1 MAHTDHVTGL
11 EPRGE
16 LEAFLARHDAATPL
30 AMVMCDVV
38 GLKEI
43 NERDGFLA
51 GDACLRRAAD
61 SLRAAAPDAAIRARL
76 GGDELVAIFTGPAA
90 ATAANHVAAGLTAT
104 PEPRLRTA
112 ATVRQ
117 PGESNGAFIERLYAT
132 VRRS

>member
-11 EPRGE
+11 EPRSE
-16 LEAFLARHDAATPL
+16 LEEFLARCDGAAAL

-51 GDACLRRAAD
+51 GDACLRRVAD
-61 SLRAAAPDAAIRARL
+61 CLRAAAPDATIRARL
-76 GGDELVAIFTGPAA
+76 GGDELVAVFTGPSAA
-90 ATAANHVAAGLTAT
+90 AAANRVAAGLSAASQ
-104 PEPRLRTA
+104 PNLRTA